1 MDRQYIHDHQVIE
14 RYLRGALTPN
24 EEKRFEEAYLAD
36 PDLLAEI
43 ELVEHLR
50 QGLKSH
56 GADARQQVRG
66 SAAPTWLRIM
76 TSPQYAAAASVLL
89 AVAVVFA
96 GALYRENLSLRS
108 TPSFAAV
115 PTRTI
120 PLLTVRGDGGTVV
133 PAAERNDV
141 LTLFALDPGAPEY
154 DTYRATIRRVGS
166 ESPEMVARIDGL
178 TIGYLRTVDVGV
190 PERALTA
197 GDYEFE
203 LEGRM
208 NDWAPERAYE
218 PASRIPF
225 TIEARE

>member
-1 MDRQYIHDHQVIE
+1 
-14 RYLRGALTPN
+14 
-24 EEKRFEEAYLAD
+24 
-36 PDLLAEI
+36 
-43 ELVEHLR
+43 
-50 QGLKSH
+50 
-56 GADARQQVRG
+56 
-66 SAAPTWLRIM
+66 
-76 TSPQYAAAASVLL
+76 
-89 AVAVVFA
+89 
-96 GALYRENLSLRS
+96 
-108 TPSFAAV
+108 
-115 PTRTI
+115 
-120 PLLTVRGDGGTVV
+120 VRGDGGTVV

-141 LTLFALDPGAPEY
+141 LTIFALDPGAPEY